1 MANDRDYGS
10 QQQDQGNRPGRD
22 KEEDRMQRDPSE
34 ERHGERDLGSTDRGV
49 ERSDWNYDK
58 PDYDK
63 PGTTKEKK
71 GSSDDFES
79 DDNM

>member
-10 QQQDQGNRPGRD
+10 QQKDQGNRPGRD

-49 ERSDWNYDK
+49 ERGDWNYDK
-58 PDYDK
+58 P
-63 PGTTKEKK
+63 GRTKEKES
-71 GSSDDFES
+71 SSDDLTS
-79 DDNM
+79 DDKM